1 MVSKGKKKN
10 RLKSSRNS
18 GLIHI
23 KYSII
28 FPIIFYY
35 SSTLTNLNQ
44 ILFWGTS
51 TSSNPID
58 IWEKLPEDWKLPLKG
73 GGEHNEDLENKE
85 DSQKDF

>member
-1 MVSKGKKKN
+1 
-10 RLKSSRNS
+10 LKSSKNS

-23 KYSII
+23 KYNII
-28 FPIIFYY
+28 FPIILYY

-51 TSSNPID
+51 TSSNLID
-58 IWEKLPEDWKLPLKG
+58 IWEKLPKDWKLPLKG
-73 GGEHNEDLENKE
+73 GGEHNEDSENKE